1 VRIFDRRF
9 GADLLA
15 GVPEAPGVYRFLD
28 DVGVVLYVG
37 KAANLRRRLSQYRTA
52 GRRKAHRKRRAIV
65 QGAARVEWE
74 VCESELA
81 ASLAEIRLIQALRPP
96 RNVVSAFPFLYP
108 YIGIRTGGTAG
119 ETYFCLT
126 TSPGAFP
133 SFAFHG
139 AFRTRDVTREAFY
152 SLARLLRWAGH
163 PVPRHHCRKLEV
175 APHSRVVGFRRL
187 AADASAHW
195 ARLLEGASRDPLE
208 ALALR
213 LLEHPGARV
222 KRREIHEDLKA
233 VARFFKREAQALA
246 RARAATGYARY
257 PVPQEDRDLLFAE
270 FRHVPRAGSAEPAR
284 PAPRAASTRP
294 ASPKRRAS
302 AGTKTSAALAVEARH
317 PTSAARALALAPTM
331 SPGPM
336 TAAGREPSAAPAAG

>member
-1 VRIFDRRF
+1 MRIFDRRF

-15 GVPEAPGVYRFLD
+15 AVPEAPGVYRFLD
-28 DVGVVLYVG
+28 DAGVVLYVG

-96 RNVVSAFPFLYP
+96 RNVVSAFSFLYP
-108 YIGIRTGGTAG
+108 YIGIRTGAAG
-119 ETYFCLT
+119 EAYLCLT

-139 AFRTRDVTREAFY
+139 AFRTGDVTREAFY

-187 AADASAHW
+187 TADACAQW

-213 LLEHPGARV
+213 LLEHPGARA

-233 VARFFKREAQALA
+233 VARFFTREAQALA

-270 FRHVPRAGSAEPAR
+270 FRHVPRAGPAEPAR
-284 PAPRAASTRP
+284 PARRAPSPRP
-294 ASPKRRAS
+294 ASPNRRAS
-302 AGTKTSAALAVEARH
+302 AGTKTSAALTVEARR
-317 PTSAARALALAPTM
+317 PTSAARAVALAP
-331 SPGPM
+331 P
-336 TAAGREPSAAPAAG
+336 TAQGR

>member
-1 VRIFDRRF
+1 MRIFDRRF

-96 RNVVSAFPFLYP
+96 RNVVSAFSFLYP
-108 YIGIRTGGTAG
+108 YIGIRTGAAG

-213 LLEHPGARV
+213 LLEHPGARA

-233 VARFFKREAQALA
+233 VARFFTREAQALA
-246 RARAATGYARY
+246 RARAATGYALY

-270 FRHVPRAGSAEPAR
+270 YRHVPRADPAGPAR
-284 PAPRAASTRP
+284 PARRATSARRTASVRRAAS
-294 ASPKRRAS
+294 A
-302 AGTKTSAALAVEARH
+302 
-317 PTSAARALALAPTM
+317 APTM
-331 SPGPM
+331 SAGP
-336 TAAGREPSAAPAAG
+336 AAARRATVEARVASTAPAAG

>member
-1 VRIFDRRF
+1 MRIFDRRF

-28 DVGVVLYVG
+28 EAGLVLYVG

-96 RNVVSAFPFLYP
+96 RNVVSAFSFLYP
-108 YIGIRTGGTAG
+108 YIGIRSGAAG

-126 TSPGAFP
+126 TSPGAYP

-175 APHSRVVGFRRL
+175 APHSRVIGFRRL
-187 AADASAHW
+187 AADAPAQW

-213 LLEHPGARV
+213 LVEHAGARA
-222 KRREIHEDLKA
+222 KRREIHEDLEA
-233 VARFFKREAQALA
+233 VARFFTREAQVLA
-246 RARAATGYARY
+246 RARAVTGYARY

-270 FRHVPRAGSAEPAR
+270 YRHAPRDGEDETVRRRRRRPRRRRTSARRRRSPAPARAVEPATSAGSPAAGR
-284 PAPRAASTRP
+284 RTAATARAAS
-294 ASPKRRAS
+294 
-302 AGTKTSAALAVEARH
+302 AG
-317 PTSAARALALAPTM
+317 
-331 SPGPM
+331 
-336 TAAGREPSAAPAAG
+336 AAGG

>member
-1 VRIFDRRF
+1 MRIFDRRF

-28 DVGVVLYVG
+28 DAGVVLYVG
-37 KAANLRRRLSQYRTA
+37 KAANLRRRLSQYRIA
-52 GRRKAHRKRRAIV
+52 GRRKAHRKRRSIV

-96 RNVVSAFPFLYP
+96 RNVVSAFSFLYP
-108 YIGIRTGGTAG
+108 YIGIRTGAAG
-119 ETYFCLT
+119 DTYFCLT
-126 TSPGAFP
+126 TAPGAFP

-175 APHSRVVGFRRL
+175 APHSRVIGFRRL

-208 ALALR
+208 ALALH
-213 LLEHPGARV
+213 LLEHPGARA

-233 VARFFKREAQALA
+233 VARFFTREAQALA

-270 FRHVPRAGSAEPAR
+270 YRHVPRADPTVPAR
-284 PAPRAASTRP
+284 PARRATSARRPASARRAASAAPAMSAGPTAARRATAEARAAST
-294 ASPKRRAS
+294 
-302 AGTKTSAALAVEARH
+302 
-317 PTSAARALALAPTM
+317 
-331 SPGPM
+331 
-336 TAAGREPSAAPAAG
+336 APAAG

>member
-1 VRIFDRRF
+1 MRIFDRRF

-15 GVPEAPGVYRFLD
+15 AVPEAPGVYRFLD
-28 DVGVVLYVG
+28 DAGVVLYVG

-96 RNVVSAFPFLYP
+96 RNVVSAFSFLYP
-108 YIGIRTGGTAG
+108 YIGIRTGAAG
-119 ETYFCLT
+119 ETYLCLT

-187 AADASAHW
+187 AADASAQW

-213 LLEHPGARV
+213 LLEHPGARA

-233 VARFFKREAQALA
+233 VARFFAREAQALA

-270 FRHVPRAGSAEPAR
+270 FRHVPRAGPAMPTRPAR
-284 PAPRAASTRP
+284 RGPSARRPAPAPRAASDGP
-294 ASPKRRAS
+294 AMSAGPTAARRAT
-302 AGTKTSAALAVEARH
+302 AEARGSAA
-317 PTSAARALALAPTM
+317 SAA
-331 SPGPM
+331 G
-336 TAAGREPSAAPAAG
+336 